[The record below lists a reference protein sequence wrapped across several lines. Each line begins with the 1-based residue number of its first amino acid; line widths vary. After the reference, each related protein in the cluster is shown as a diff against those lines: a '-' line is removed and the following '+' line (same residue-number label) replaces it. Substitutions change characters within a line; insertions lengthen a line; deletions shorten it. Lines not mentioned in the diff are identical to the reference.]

1 MSITTDWIFP
11 IGLGILGSLIVF
23 LMRSPKPVPVR
34 IKANRRRK

>member
-1 MSITTDWIFP
+1 MSITANWIFP

-23 LMRSPKPVPVR
+23 LMQRPKPVPIR